1 MDSTICAVS
10 TAIGVGAISI
20 IRISGP
26 NAIDIVNSI
35 YKGKDLLNVNSHTIN
50 YGYIIYNNEIIDEV
64 LVSVMRAPKTFTMED
79 VVEINS
85 HGGPAVVNKI
95 LEILLLS
102 GCTLANP
109 GEFTKRAFLNGR
121 IDLIEAEAIQDLISS
136 ESEKSRK
143 MALKQLRGSLSRE
156 IINIRKFIMDVLA
169 NIEVNIDYPEYE
181 EGEKYTK
188 ETLLPKIIKIKD
200 MLTNLLN
207 SAENG
212 KIVKNGI
219 SIALLGKPNV
229 GKSSILNAFLEEDK
243 AIVTPIAGTTR
254 DVVEGK
260 FILDGIVL
268 NIIDTAGIRETEDV
282 VEKIG
287 VERSLNMADIADLV
301 IYVVDNENLVDRK
314 DEEILRKIKDKKLII
329 FVNKND
335 LIDKK
340 LVIDY
345 INPCSIVYGNT
356 INSNGLDAL
365 KDKIKELFNIG
376 EIEESNYTFLSNA
389 RQVSLIREASNYIE
403 NIINLIDSLPLDVF
417 SIDLNN
423 AYELLGE
430 IIGETYKD
438 DLLDELFAKFC
449 LGK

>member
-1 MDSTICAVS
+1 
-10 TAIGVGAISI
+10 
-20 IRISGP
+20 
-26 NAIDIVNSI
+26 
-35 YKGKDLLNVNSHTIN
+35 
-50 YGYIIYNNEIIDEV
+50 
-64 LVSVMRAPKTFTMED
+64 
-79 VVEINS
+79 
-85 HGGPAVVNKI
+85 
-95 LEILLLS
+95 
-102 GCTLANP
+102 
-109 GEFTKRAFLNGR
+109 
-121 IDLIEAEAIQDLISS
+121 
-136 ESEKSRK
+136 
-143 MALKQLRGSLSRE
+143 
-156 IINIRKFIMDVLA
+156 
-169 NIEVNIDYPEYE
+169 
-181 EGEKYTK
+181 
-188 ETLLPKIIKIKD
+188 
-200 MLTNLLN
+200 
-207 SAENG
+207 
-212 KIVKNGI
+212 
-219 SIALLGKPNV
+219 
-229 GKSSILNAFLEEDK
+229 
-243 AIVTPIAGTTR
+243 
-254 DVVEGK
+254 
-260 FILDGIVL
+260 
-268 NIIDTAGIRETEDV
+268 
-282 VEKIG
+282 
-287 VERSLNMADIADLV
+287 MADSADLV